1 MHIIIEAPL
10 QSCIEIGHLHIY
22 FKVFYSSSTWSHTCC
37 QPLFTVGAI
46 LKQDESWKIAIYILA
61 IDVLLSIPN
70 QITLLKVTWTKCT
83 FPPLYSAEY
92 PPNHYTEYKIDTTSY
107 LFNHLKNNKWIA
119 IIAQLAP
126 TYGLSRSPIR
136 LIFQK
141 NPDIPVRFNL
151 VSPGCNVYNTED
163 NGRHRW
169 EMNNIKLSSQ
179 QQL

>member
-1 MHIIIEAPL
+1 MLSTIIYYRCYLETGWVL
-10 QSCIEIGHLHIY
+10 KHCSLHFSDRCSFIY
-22 FKVFYSSSTWSHTCC
+22 SKSNYSSQSNVS
-37 QPLFTVGAI
+37 
-46 LKQDESWKIAIYILA
+46 
-61 IDVLLSIPN
+61 
-70 QITLLKVTWTKCT
+70 TKCIT
-83 FPPLYSAEY
+83 FPPLYSAQY
-92 PPNHYTEYKIDTTSY
+92 PPILPYHYTEYKIDITSY

-141 NPDIPVRFNL
+141 NPDIPDRFNL

-169 EMNNIKLSSQ
+169 EINNNIKLSSQ